1 MPFFFCYY
9 ILAGSEA
16 NFRAL
21 ADLSRF
27 YRSMFETAL
36 SHRSTRV
43 LLGDHDDNVAG
54 AVLLAM
60 SKPRLS
66 LLNGGK
72 I

>member
-1 MPFFFCYY
+1 MPFYFYYY
-9 ILAGSEA
+9 IFAGSEA

-27 YRSMFETAL
+27 YRSIFETAVGP
-36 SHRSTRV
+36 SSTRAP
-43 LLGDHDDNVAG
+43 HDDNVAG

-66 LLNGGK
+66 LLDGGK
-72 I
+72 SER

>member
-1 MPFFFCYY
+1 MPFYFCYY
-9 ILAGSEA
+9 MFAGSEA

-27 YRSMFETAL
+27 YRSIFETAL
-36 SHRSTRV
+36 DHRSTRV
-43 LLGDHDDNVAG
+43 PPGDRDDNVAG

-66 LLNGGK
+66 LLDGGK